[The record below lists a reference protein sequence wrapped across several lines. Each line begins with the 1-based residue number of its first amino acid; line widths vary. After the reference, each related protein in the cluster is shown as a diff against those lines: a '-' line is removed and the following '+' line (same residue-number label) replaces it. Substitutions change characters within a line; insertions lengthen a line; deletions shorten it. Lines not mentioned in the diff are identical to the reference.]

1 MQVLDIQKN
10 NKPKTPK
17 PKNTKPKKP
26 QKQTNNPP
34 QNAELLS
41 FTSECSKNNIDL
53 CAQAFT

>member
-10 NKPKTPK
+10 PPK
-17 PKNTKPKKP
+17 PKNKPKKP

-41 FTSECSKNNIDL
+41 FTSEYCKNNTDL
-53 CAQAFT
+53 WAQVFT